1 MLALSVNVR
10 GTTSKD
16 VMDLVL
22 VTQYFDAMK
31 EIGALSVSN
40 SIFITRGPG
49 AVKDCFTD

>member
-1 MLALSVNVR
+1 MLALSVNVP

-16 VMDLVL
+16 VMDMVL

-31 EIGALSVSN
+31 EIGALSISN
-40 SIFITRGPG
+40 SIFITHGPG